1 MLSKGTENRHEKE
14 DQRAELV
21 RKPKKKLSEYKSICT
36 RDVTDMVKA
45 LAELVP
51 ANASQMVGK
60 INDYLFDS

>member
-21 RKPKKKLSEYKSICT
+21 RKPKKKLSEYKSACT
-36 RDVTDMVKA
+36 HDATDMVKA
-45 LAELVP
+45 FAEPVP
-51 ANASQMVGK
+51 ANASQVVGK